1 MSVYQRIA
9 EAGLVLP
16 RLSVTSAPFKPFRLY
31 ENTLIV
37 SGQLPV
43 RDGATVWTGK
53 VPADVSTDDA
63 RNAARLCIMNVLGW
77 AHVAT
82 DGQLDRVASVLRVGG
97 FVATSEGFADAP
109 SIVNAAS
116 ELLTRLFGEAGA
128 HARIAIG
135 VASLPFNAPVEVEA
149 TFALNS

>member
-1 MSVYQRIA
+1 MNIYDRITA
-9 EAGLVLP
+9 AGLALP
-16 RLSVTSAPFKPFRLY
+16 SLTVASAPFKPFKLHG
-31 ENTLIV
+31 NTLIV

-43 RDGATVWTGK
+43 RNGVPVWVGK
-53 VPADVSTDDA
+53 VPSDVSTDDA
-63 RNAARLCIMNVLGW
+63 RSAARLCVMNLLGW

-82 DGQLDRVASVLRVGG
+82 DGRLDHIESVLRVGG

-109 SIVNAAS
+109 FIVNAAS
-116 ELLTRLFGEAGA
+116 ELLTQLFGEAGA

-149 TFALNS
+149 TFVLAS